1 MWGTGAAKREFLY
14 VDDLAEAL
22 LFLMNTYEGDFVNIG
37 SGTEISMGELY
48 QEVSKTVMY
57 SGKLVFDTSK
67 PDGTISKL
75 MDVNKILSLG
85 WKPKTDIRTGLR
97 LAYDWYLNNK
107 R

>member
-1 MWGTGAAKREFLY
+1 LT
-14 VDDLAEAL
+14 EAL